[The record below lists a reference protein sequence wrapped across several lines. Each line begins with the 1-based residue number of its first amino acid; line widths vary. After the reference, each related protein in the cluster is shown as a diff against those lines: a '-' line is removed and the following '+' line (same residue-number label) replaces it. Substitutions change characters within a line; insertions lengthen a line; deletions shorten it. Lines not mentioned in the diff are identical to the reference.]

1 MALQLVRPLCVFDLE
16 TTGLQI
22 TKDRIV
28 QIAVI
33 KLFPDG
39 HTETFNELVN
49 PCQPIPAEIAAI
61 HGITNEMVADA
72 PTFEV
77 LAPRLIAFI
86 DDADLA
92 GYNSNKFDIPVLSEE
107 LLRCNI
113 DFDLGARH
121 FVDVQNIFHKME
133 QRTLAAAYQFY
144 CGKQIENAHNAL
156 YDTLATLEVLQAQ
169 TEKYTDLQN
178 DIAGLSKFSTVGNQ
192 QADFAGRLAYD
203 ENQEVCYN
211 FGKHKGKTVAQ
222 VLKLEPG
229 YYGWM
234 LEADF
239 PLYTK
244 QVLRKE
250 MERIKASNSSQNIED
265 KLELLKNKF
274 KKPWK
279 SSVLVAI
286 MPIMPK
292 KWKQRSLQSP
302 SIFSNQIPPYSEKE
316 IFITPPSPK
325 TCISNASSLFV
336 SKRWASI
343 SPLNLPTSIIHI
355 LRLA

>member
-33 KLFPDG
+33 KLFVDG

-49 PCQPIPAEIAAI
+49 PGQNIPEEIAAI
-61 HGITNEMVADA
+61 HGITNEMVANA
-72 PTFEV
+72 PKFEE
-77 LAPRLIAFI
+77 LAPRLLDFIA
-86 DDADLA
+86 DSDLA

-107 LLRCNI
+107 LLRCGI

-169 TEKYTDLQN
+169 TEKYTDL
-178 DIAGLSKFSTVGNQ
+178 DKHIEGLAKFSTVGTQ
-192 QADFAGRLAYD
+192 QNADFAGRLSFND
-203 ENQEVCYN
+203 KNEVCYN

-222 VLKLEPG
+222 VLQQEPG

-239 PLYTK
+239 PLHTK

-250 MERIKASNSSQNIED
+250 MERIKANNNHQQIED
-265 KLELLKNKF
+265 KLEALKNKF
-274 KKPWK
+274 KKP
-279 SSVLVAI
+279 
-286 MPIMPK
+286 
-292 KWKQRSLQSP
+292 
-302 SIFSNQIPPYSEKE
+302 
-316 IFITPPSPK
+316 
-325 TCISNASSLFV
+325 
-336 SKRWASI
+336 
-343 SPLNLPTSIIHI
+343 
-355 LRLA
+355 